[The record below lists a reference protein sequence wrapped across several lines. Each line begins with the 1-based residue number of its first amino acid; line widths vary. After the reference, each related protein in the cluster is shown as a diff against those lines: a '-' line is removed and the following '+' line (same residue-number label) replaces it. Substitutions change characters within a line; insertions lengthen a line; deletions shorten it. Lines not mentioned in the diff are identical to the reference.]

1 MKMMLHKF
9 PKSCQTLW
17 SPRVPPDF
25 QLCQTFPRLS
35 NFYASRLHTFALK
48 KWATMER
55 PKITS
60 VRLICEPSTYFANT
74 CPNHVNHR
82 QSRAGFYKVGPY
94 SITNCPETFIS
105 RFFWATR
112 LALASIFLILSL
124 FFLFGP
130 ETILGKGSS
139 SQQIH
144 VAEIWNPAREKS
156 LANEV
161 EDGKAPVVTICPQ
174 NKVSRSQFLSA
185 LASPNLPWKGLRI
198 FLIKVLDLSLFEKI
212 TWLHCSRFLLQNLLS
227 STLAAFLTPFSPIF
241 TLWWASDIR

>member
-1 MKMMLHKF
+1 
-9 PKSCQTLW
+9 
-17 SPRVPPDF
+17 
-25 QLCQTFPRLS
+25 
-35 NFYASRLHTFALK
+35 
-48 KWATMER
+48 MER

-74 CPNHVNHR
+74 CPNHVNHW
-82 QSRAGFYKVGPY
+82 QSWASFNKVGKY
-94 SITNCPETFIS
+94 FITNCLETFIS

-112 LALASIFLILSL
+112 LALASIFLLLSL

-130 ETILGKGSS
+130 ETILRKGSS

-156 LANEV
+156 LANED

-185 LASPNLPWKGLRI
+185 LASPSLPWKGLRI
-198 FLIKVLDLSLFEKI
+198 FLIKMLGLSLLGKI
-212 TWLHCSRFLLQNLLS
+212 CTITAVYKLPVFLSRTCSQPPWQPSLHPSLPSLHYDGHQTS
-227 STLAAFLTPFSPIF
+227 GSVY
-241 TLWWASDIR
+241 